1 MERLDAQGSAIQCES
16 RSLILKIR
24 PAPELLLSE
33 LRKQLPE
40 YFKGGFRSLIVQPE
54 NAAVWNEA
62 ELLFRDWFST
72 AITGIKE
79 TLESV
84 DRKTDALPR
93 IESLLHELLRFT
105 AVPSAQ
111 IGWGFSHGGA
121 ENEKPPA
128 KQEISTALESAIE
141 AARIASRKH
150 DYDSAL
156 KLWEEVRKQ
165 AISEGSNEEE
175 FNARLEIILVQLRD
189 EMNPTEALRMADEC
203 LRDSKDT
210 NLGEERCRVLQIIG
224 EIHRFQGNRDQA
236 RGYLTGA
243 LESARRIGSPR
254 NEGYAL
260 LALSALEGSSTED
273 GVRSKAFGMIE
284 QAFNSFSSL
293 YASGDIEEQNMAKI
307 GFAECHRWTATLLS
321 CSRPDDALEAWTHS
335 IEVFEALGE
344 SWKWDLAEALLCRA
358 ELRERL
364 GDRHAAFAEI
374 ERSAKTF
381 SQIGDTMGVARCYL
395 KTGELL
401 DSIGKRDIAV
411 EPYKKAAKIAAT
423 WNNTPKASYFF
434 FRHACKLMEL
444 KKYKDADRILSFL
457 AEAEGLEKHIRLTVF
472 SQLCLISK
480 ATSKHKELN
489 DRCSFALNL
498 IDELMDATTSAEE
511 RRSLLIQKG
520 TILEELDQHD
530 QALACFHDAIKRFE
544 AVHDQVGIAECW
556 FQICGIMQTVGDTR
570 EEREASERVLALGED
585 KLSRVVIGLTLVRLA
600 GLNIR
605 EQRFVEAREQIDRA
619 EELDLCN
626 PVVALVAAQLRS
638 ELPKF
643 SSHSL
648 NDVNRLHDPPERDLV
663 DLIYELREWCKWCPE
678 KREGILP
685 LWYYIH
691 RTDLPGIIRSMIGVK
706 RYCLYQRTLFIP
718 PASNLF
724 RRRQR
729 FHNQIW
735 VW

>member
-1 MERLDAQGSAIQCES
+1 MAFELPGTTFKPVVRAACVGLGSAIAGPLGTATGAFVGGAFGDIFGASLVHLLETTSERFIERVNETFFDKSAESLYERLRGSRPTLEVIYRQAFRHSLEQIRPHCEKEHDDWFVNWDCALQSEVTVILEEIQPTQIDTNQFESLFRAAMERLDAQGSAIQCES

-128 KQEISTALESAIE
+128 KQKISTALESAIE

-472 SQLCLISK
+472 SQLCLIS
-480 ATSKHKELN
+480 
-489 DRCSFALNL
+489 C
-498 IDELMDATTSAEE
+498 
-511 RRSLLIQKG
+511 
-520 TILEELDQHD
+520 
-530 QALACFHDAIKRFE
+530 
-544 AVHDQVGIAECW
+544 V
-556 FQICGIMQTVGDTR
+556 
-570 EEREASERVLALGED
+570 
-585 KLSRVVIGLTLVRLA
+585 
-600 GLNIR
+600 
-605 EQRFVEAREQIDRA
+605 
-619 EELDLCN
+619 
-626 PVVALVAAQLRS
+626 
-638 ELPKF
+638 
-643 SSHSL
+643 
-648 NDVNRLHDPPERDLV
+648 
-663 DLIYELREWCKWCPE
+663 
-678 KREGILP
+678 
-685 LWYYIH
+685 
-691 RTDLPGIIRSMIGVK
+691 
-706 RYCLYQRTLFIP
+706 
-718 PASNLF
+718 F
-724 RRRQR
+724 R
-729 FHNQIW
+729 
-735 VW
+735 